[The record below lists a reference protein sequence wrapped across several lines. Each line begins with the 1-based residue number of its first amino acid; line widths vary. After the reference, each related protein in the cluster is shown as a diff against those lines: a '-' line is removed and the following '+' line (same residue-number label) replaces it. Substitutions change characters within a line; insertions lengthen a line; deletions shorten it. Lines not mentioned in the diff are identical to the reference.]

1 MQEAGVG
8 TLREVADVAYAGSFR
23 IPSEIREIA
32 MRIEVMDALKIA
44 ITALRLACPNEG
56 DYQTAPS
63 DEIAKAMNEYSG
75 RLEHLEIVMRELDEI
90 TPRIGDAA

>member
-1 MQEAGVG
+1 
-8 TLREVADVAYAGSFR
+8 
-23 IPSEIREIA
+23 
-32 MRIEVMDALKIA
+32 MDALKIA

-75 RLEHLEIVMRELDEI
+75 RLDLEIVMRELDEI